1 MRPIT
6 KIRSAAATRI
16 PAVRQDRG
24 SIAVFTAVFAFA
36 VLLLLVL
43 VVDGGTVLNG
53 RERAA
58 DIAEQAA
65 RSAVTDLSIGDLHGE
80 TNGDTAT
87 SGATTVAI
95 NWPGACTYAQS
106 TARDYAASLG
116 SSISL
121 DSATCPVQAPN
132 SATVTV
138 TVTVQPV
145 IPFPGF
151 SAVTVTATQ
160 TAAAVCG
167 NADQQ
172 EVC

>member
-1 MRPIT
+1 MRPVA
-6 KIRSAAATRI
+6 IRDD
-16 PAVRQDRG
+16 QG

-43 VVDGGTVLNG
+43 LVDGGTVLNG

-58 DIAEQAA
+58 DVAEQAA
-65 RSAVTDLSIGDLHGE
+65 RAAVTDLSIGDLHGE
-80 TNGDTAT
+80 TTGGTGT
-87 SGATTVAI
+87 SGTGTSSTGTSSTGATVAI
-95 NWPGACTYAQS
+95 NWPGACGYAQS
-106 TARDYAASLG
+106 TARNYANSLG
-116 SSISL
+116 SSITF
-121 DSATCPVQAPN
+121 DSATCPGQAAN
-132 SATVTV
+132 SATITVTV
-138 TVTVQPV
+138 TIQPV

-151 SAVTVTATQ
+151 RAVTVTATQ

>member
-1 MRPIT
+1 LRTIAS
-6 KIRSAAATRI
+6 KLGRDGEGGDA
-16 PAVRQDRG
+16 G
-24 SIAVFTAVFAFA
+24 SVAVFTAVFAFA
-36 VLLLLVL
+36 VLLLLL
-43 VVDGGTVLNG
+43 LLVDGGTVLNG

-65 RSAVTDLSIGDLHGE
+65 RAAVTDLSIGDLHGQA
-80 TNGDTAT
+80 TGSTAT
-87 SGATTVAI
+87 SGKGATVAI
-95 NWPGACTYAQS
+95 NWPGACDYAQS
-106 TARDYAASLG
+106 TAQDYANSLG
-116 SSISL
+116 SSIHL
-121 DSATCPVQAPN
+121 DSATCPVQEAN

>member
-1 MRPIT
+1 MRSIVA
-6 KIRSAAATRI
+6 KAGAAVGRRGEERDA
-16 PAVRQDRG
+16 G

-43 VVDGGTVLNG
+43 LVDGGMVLNG

-58 DIAEQAA
+58 DIAGQAA
-65 RSAVTDLSIGDLHGE
+65 RAAVTDLSIADLHGQ
-80 TNGDTAT
+80 A
-87 SGATTVAI
+87 SGASASDGTTAVAI
-95 NWPGACTYAQS
+95 NWPGACGYAQS
-106 TARDYAASLG
+106 TARDYAAHLG
-116 SSISL
+116 SSVRL
-121 DSATCPVQAPN
+121 DTVTCPGQSAH

-138 TVTVQPV
+138 TVTVRPA
-145 IPFPGF
+145 IAFPGF
-151 SAVTVTATQ
+151 SAVTLTATQ

>member
-1 MRPIT
+1 MRAIAL
-6 KIRSAAATRI
+6 RRI
-16 PAVRQDRG
+16 GARARGDGDRG

-36 VLLLLVL
+36 VLTLLVL
-43 VVDGGTVLNG
+43 LVDGGTVLNA

-58 DIAEQAA
+58 DIAEQGA
-65 RSAVTDLSIGDLHGE
+65 RAAVTDLSIGDLHGD
-80 TNGDTAT
+80 NG
-87 SGATTVAI
+87 SGTTTVAI
-95 NWPGACTYAQS
+95 NWPGACGYAQA

-116 SSISL
+116 SGIRL
-121 DSATCPVQAPN
+121 DSVPTCPRQAPQ
-132 SATVTV
+132 SATVQV

-145 IPFPGF
+145 IPFFLFP
-151 SAVTVTATQ
+151 AVTVTATQ